1 MRVGSTDDVGGFTMI
16 EARDNGESST
26 VGGEDAATLAVDGW
40 VGGDGVGDVGMGVD
54 DDAEESGARFSPFGV
69 ARGIGTGAEDEGR
82 RGDFGPSSTKVT
94 RIAGIDG
101 VANGTDPKPLNGDAK
116 VEGDS
121 TNGPAWITGVGD
133 CAGIGIVLPAGR
145 G

>member
-1 MRVGSTDDVGGFTMI
+1 MI

-26 VGGEDAATLAVDGW
+26 VGGDDAATLAVEGW

-54 DDAEESGARFSPFGV
+54 DNGEEGGTRLSLLGLG
-69 ARGIGTGAEDEGR
+69 RGIGTGAEDMGR
-82 RGDFGPSSTKVT
+82 GSDFGPSSTKVT
-94 RIAGIDG
+94 RITGVDG
-101 VANGTDPKPLNGDAK
+101 VASGTDPKPLNGGAK

-121 TNGPAWITGVGD
+121 TNGLARVGG
-133 CAGIGIVLPAGR
+133 CAGIRFVLPAGR